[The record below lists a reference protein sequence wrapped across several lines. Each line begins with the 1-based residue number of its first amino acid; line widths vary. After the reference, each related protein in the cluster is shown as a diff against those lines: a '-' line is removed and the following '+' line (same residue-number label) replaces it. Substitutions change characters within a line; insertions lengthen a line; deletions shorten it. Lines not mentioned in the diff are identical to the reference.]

1 MAVALPPIGLEVP
14 IASYASDSP
23 LRVDVLG
30 VVRLDF
36 KGGIKFRVVDRIS
49 SGLGGV
55 TLQVIGN
62 EWSADSPVLG
72 RVIISQADVD
82 TTPLGTLEVVDERP
96 TFRDTW
102 RLDWTVTIEKPPG
115 GGPPLTLVNTRTAEL
130 GSDRLSHWPPQG
142 AVYQLRAPVDL
153 APVGDRDQ
161 VVGQLQQLPMTASHN
176 P

>member
-1 MAVALPPIGLEVP
+1 MAVTLPPIGLEVP
-14 IASYASDSP
+14 IASYTSDSP

-36 KGGIKFRVVDRIS
+36 KGGIKFHVVDRMS

-72 RVIISQADVD
+72 RVTISQADVD

-115 GGPPLTLVNTRTAEL
+115 AVPRSPSSTPVRPNLGATGCRT
-130 GSDRLSHWPPQG
+130 GRPK
-142 AVYQLRAPVDL
+142 APSTSCGTGRSR
-153 APVGDRDQ
+153 PVGDRDQ
-161 VVGQLQQLPMTASHN
+161 VVGQLLQLPMTASHN